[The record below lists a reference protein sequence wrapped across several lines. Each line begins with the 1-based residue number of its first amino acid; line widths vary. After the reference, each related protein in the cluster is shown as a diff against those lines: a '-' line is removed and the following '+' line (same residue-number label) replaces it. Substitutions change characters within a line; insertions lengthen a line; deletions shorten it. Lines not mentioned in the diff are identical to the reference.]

1 MGDLDKEQIA
11 ILRKAFDTFSQGS
24 TFITPDVVG
33 SIFRMM
39 GTAFTEETLQETIA
53 EIDEDGSGQIEFEE
67 FTILAAKFIVE
78 EDDEDVQ
85 KELKEAF
92 RLYDKE
98 GQGYITTSVLK
109 SILHEIDETLTDAD
123 LDGMI
128 AEIDEDGSGT
138 VDFDEFMEMMT
149 G

>member
-1 MGDLDKEQIA
+1 
-11 ILRKAFDTFSQGS
+11 
-24 TFITPDVVG
+24 
-33 SIFRMM
+33 MM
-39 GTAFTEETLQETIA
+39 GTAFTEETLNETIA

-98 GQGYITTSVLK
+98 GTNDHYQFYYLRAEMTK
-109 SILHEIDETLTDAD
+109 IL
-123 LDGMI
+123 G
-128 AEIDEDGSGT
+128 
-138 VDFDEFMEMMT
+138 
-149 G
+149 

>member
-1 MGDLDKEQIA
+1 MDSLNIFSHYRV
-11 ILRKAFDTFSQGS
+11 ILIRNKLPVSCQKLKKNALTNVQWWIFYLVYFVTKSPVLKKAFDTFAQGS
-24 TFITPDVVG
+24 TFITQDVVG
-33 SIFRMM
+33 NIFRMM

-98 GQGYITTSVLK
+98 GMYFVQ
-109 SILHEIDETLTDAD
+109 
-123 LDGMI
+123 
-128 AEIDEDGSGT
+128 
-138 VDFDEFMEMMT
+138 
-149 G
+149 

>member
-1 MGDLDKEQIA
+1 
-11 ILRKAFDTFSQGS
+11 
-24 TFITPDVVG
+24 
-33 SIFRMM
+33 M

-98 GQGYITTSVLK
+98 GWWFIIINTYVMENVFIRYKRTAPPGACDLYPSLQLKNTKSVQAAFESK
-109 SILHEIDETLTDAD
+109 
-123 LDGMI
+123 
-128 AEIDEDGSGT
+128 
-138 VDFDEFMEMMT
+138 
-149 G
+149 

>member
-11 ILRKAFDTFSQGS
+11 ILKKAFDTFAQGN
-24 TFITPDVVG
+24 TYITPDLVG
-33 SIFRMM
+33 NIFRMM
-39 GTAFTEETLQETIA
+39 GTAFTVETLQETIA

-98 GQGYITTSVLK
+98 GQGYITTAVLK
-109 SILHEIDETLTDAD
+109 QILHEIDETLTDAD

-128 AEIDEDGSGT
+128 EEIDEDGSGT

>member
-11 ILRKAFDTFSQGS
+11 ILKKAFDTFSQGN
-24 TFITPDVVG
+24 TYITPDVVG

-92 RLYDKE
+92 RLYDKD
-98 GQGYITTSVLK
+98 GQGYITTATLK
-109 SILHEIDETLTDAD
+109 QILHEIDDKLTEED
-123 LDGMI
+123 LVGI
-128 AEIDEDGSGT
+128 IEEVDEDGSGT